1 MSHPYPDRGAMGQ
14 AQRDSPEEPCTRAS
28 RSAEGEVCLFR
39 DFPRG
44 NQREGFWLLQ
54 ARTVP
59 PVCCSSL
66 APQSL
71 AMSSN
76 PCSLHIIPQSHL
88 DLQRKA

>member
-14 AQRDSPEEPCTRAS
+14 AQRDSPEEPCARAS
-28 RSAEGEVCLFR
+28 RSPEGEVCLFR

-44 NQREGFWLLQ
+44 NQREGLWLLQ

-59 PVCCSSL
+59 PVCCC
-66 APQSL
+66 PQSL

-76 PCSLHIIPQSHL
+76 PHSLHIIPQSHL